1 MHSEGLTVMMKAPGR
16 RRWCAWGST
25 GTCGLALL
33 AGVLTPV
40 GGSAAVAQPMEVA
53 TDAIVVTAQRLDL
66 IGTAVTS
73 SQGVVVKEELELLP
87 AYRPGQMLETVP
99 GLVATSHSGEGK
111 ANQYLLR
118 GFNLDHGTDMATS
131 VDGMPVNMRTHA
143 HGQGYTDLNFIIP
156 ELASGISYTKGPYF
170 AAQGDFAAVG
180 SVQLGYLD
188 RMAPQAAMTLG
199 TLGYRRLFGAG
210 SADLGEGRLLAGGEL
225 VRYDGPWDHPDNLHK
240 TNAVLRYT
248 QGDRADGFGVTA
260 MYYRGRWNATTDQPL
275 RAITQGLIGRYGTL
289 DPTDGGQARRISL
302 SGSFAR
308 SVESGWLADGQLT
321 ANAYVIDSKLTLWN
335 NFTHFL
341 DNPVDGDQHAQ
352 NEDRTAIG
360 GTVRYERPLDFL
372 GVEHELAAGLDG
384 RYDHVRVD
392 LQATKGRVTH
402 AFLND
407 DKVREVGGGAHF
419 QLISRWAPWLRTVV
433 GLREDYLTATDHGS
447 NAGKVNAHLF
457 QPKGSAIVTLW
468 AGTEFYVSAG
478 RGFHSNDVRGA
489 TQGSAALLAKVD
501 GEEVGLRSTILPNLT
516 ATLTAFQMQFGSELT
531 YSADAGQTEAGRPS
545 RRRGLELNSTYAP
558 WSWLEFYGSIAF
570 SHARYRDDDPAG
582 KFIPDAPK
590 YIGSLA
596 IYLKELGPYGR
607 SEPWLAG
614 TWAAGRLSAGAEFRY
629 LGTHPLVEDN
639 SVQSK
644 GYKEWNLL
652 TNYTLDSG
660 LSLAVGIYNLFDSK
674 DYAAVYSYADRLPG
688 DPVGG
693 VSDLHVHPLE
703 PRSVRFTVAQKF

>member
-1 MHSEGLTVMMKAPGR
+1 MHDQPQRVLSLRQARGLPALK
-16 RRWCAWGST
+16 
-25 GTCGLALL
+25 LALL
-33 AGVLTPV
+33 AGILLPASSPAAPAATEV
-40 GGSAAVAQPMEVA
+40 AAVEEV
-53 TDAIVVTAQRLDL
+53 VVTAQRLDL

-73 SQGVVVKEELELLP
+73 SQGVVVKEELDLLP

-99 GLVATSHSGEGK
+99 GLVVTSHSGEGK

-156 ELASGISYTKGPYF
+156 ELVSGIGYTKGPYF
-170 AAQGDFAAVG
+170 AAQGDFSAVG

-188 RMAPQAAMTLG
+188 RMDPQAALTVG
-199 TLGYRRLFGAG
+199 TLGYKRLFGAG
-210 SADLGEGRLLAGGEL
+210 SAEMGQGRLLAGGEL

-240 TNAVLRYT
+240 TNAVLRYA
-248 QGDRADGFGVTA
+248 QGDREDGFGLTA

-275 RAITQGLIGRYGTL
+275 RAIEQGLIGRYGTL

-302 SGSFAR
+302 SGNVAR
-308 SVESGWLADGQLT
+308 SLERGWLAGGQLT

-352 NEDRTAIG
+352 NENRTVIG
-360 GTVRYERPLDFL
+360 GAIRYGQKLDFL
-372 GVEHELAAGLDG
+372 GVEHELAGGLDG
-384 RYDHVRVD
+384 RYDDVRVD
-392 LQATKGRVTH
+392 LQTTKARVTTG
-402 AFLND
+402 FLKD
-407 DKVREVGGGAHF
+407 DTVRQTGAGAHL
-419 QLISRWAPWLRTVV
+419 QLTSRWTPWLRTVV
-433 GLREDYLTATDHGS
+433 GLRGDYMRATDRGS
-447 NAGKVNAHLF
+447 NAGKVSAHLL

-468 AGTEFYVSAG
+468 KDTEFYVSAG
-478 RGFHSNDVRGA
+478 RGFHSNDVRGV
-489 TQGSAALLAKVD
+489 TQGGAALLAKVD

-516 ATLTAFQMQFGSELT
+516 ATLTAFQMDFGSELT

-558 WSWLEFYGSIAF
+558 WSWLEFYSSIAF
-570 SHARYRDDDPAG
+570 SHARYRDADPAG

-596 IYLKELGPYGR
+596 IYLKELGPSG
-607 SEPWLAG
+607 SGSPWLAG

-629 LGTHPLVEDN
+629 LGTHPLIEDN
-639 SVQSK
+639 SIQSS

-652 TNYTLDSG
+652 TNYTLESG
-660 LSLAVGIYNLFDSK
+660 MSLGIGVYNLFDSK
-674 DYAAVYSYADRLPG
+674 DDAAVYHYTDRLPG
-688 DPVGG
+688 DPAEG
-693 VSDLHVHPLE
+693 VSDRHVHPLE